1 MLNHWFED
9 LEDEWKYG
17 YGYGSEYELWVD
29 DKGEEDYEE
38 EQGFEVQKIFDEYY
52 SF

>member
-17 YGYGSEYELWVD
+17 YGYGSEYELWID
-29 DKGEEDYEE
+29 DEEEEDYEG
-38 EQGFEVQKIFDEYY
+38 EQGFEIQKILDEYC